1 MIKLKNL
8 QQMYLKRLQ
17 EKTFKEQQKERY
29 NNNFESETEVR
40 KEIYITQEEKQ
51 QIIDELRLI

>member
-1 MIKLKNL
+1 
-8 QQMYLKRLQ
+8 MYLKRLQ

-29 NNNFESETEVR
+29 NNNFESETEVP